1 MINQAMISAIAQSMA
16 GEKLIDC
23 QVVYFATAK
32 DLESI
37 VRDSWERLATLHKL
51 PGATFEMR
59 GWGADE
65 QGIPMWRIWGIHNQ
79 MEEHEPCVW
88 SINVKL
94 HNPELLEAGSG
105 Q

>member
-16 GEKLIDC
+16 SEKLIDC
-23 QVVYFATAK
+23 PVVYFATAK
-32 DLESI
+32 DLECI

-65 QGIPMWRIWGIHNQ
+65 QDIPMWRIWGMHAN
-79 MEEHEPCVW
+79 MAEYEPCAW

-94 HNPELLEAGSG
+94 HNPALLEAGAG
-105 Q
+105 R